1 MILCRLNTRLRSK
14 GEFMRTNNLLLDTH
28 VFLWWRANDPLLH
41 ETAISAISD
50 ADAVFV
56 SAATAW
62 EAAIKASLGR
72 LELPDSVESGVE
84 DSGFE
89 KLPITFSHAET
100 AAALPSHHH
109 DPFDRMLVAQ
119 AAAEGLTLVTH
130 DRKLKAYDVP
140 ILWT

>member
-1 MILCRLNTRLRSK
+1 MTLSRLNSKPHSK
-14 GEFMRTNNLLLDTH
+14 GGLMRINNLLLDTH
-28 VFLWWRANDPLLH
+28 VFLWWRADDPLLQR
-41 ETAISAISD
+41 TARSAIAD
-50 ADAVFV
+50 ADVVFV

-72 LELPDSVESGVE
+72 LKLPDTVASGVD

-89 KLPITFSHAET
+89 KLPITFPHAES
-100 AAALPSHHH
+100 AAALPKHHH

-119 AAAEGLTLVTH
+119 AAVESLTLVTH
-130 DRKLKAYDVP
+130 DRTLEAYDVP

>member
-1 MILCRLNTRLRSK
+1 M
-14 GEFMRTNNLLLDTH
+14 NNLLLDTH
-28 VFLWWRANDPLLH
+28 VFLWWRANNPLLQ
-41 ETAISAISD
+41 EAAGSAI
-50 ADAVFV
+50 ADAGVVFV

-62 EAAIKASLGR
+62 EAAIKSSLGR
-72 LELPDSVESGVE
+72 LKLPASVESGVE

-89 KLPITFSHAET
+89 KLPITFSHAEA
-100 AAALPSHHH
+100 AAALPPHHH

-130 DRKLKAYDVP
+130 DRKLKDYDVP

>member
-1 MILCRLNTRLRSK
+1 MTHCPLNSKLLSK
-14 GEFMRTNNLLLDTH
+14 GEFMRTDKLLLDTH
-28 VFLWWRANDPLLH
+28 VFLWWRANDPSLL
-41 ETAISAISD
+41 EAAISAISD
-50 ADAVFV
+50 ANVVFV

-62 EAAIKASLGR
+62 EAVIKAALGR

-89 KLPITFSHAET
+89 KLPITLYHAET
-100 AAALPSHHH
+100 AAALPAHHH
-109 DPFDRMLVAQ
+109 DPFDRMLLAQ
-119 AAAEGLTLVTH
+119 TVAEGLTLVTH